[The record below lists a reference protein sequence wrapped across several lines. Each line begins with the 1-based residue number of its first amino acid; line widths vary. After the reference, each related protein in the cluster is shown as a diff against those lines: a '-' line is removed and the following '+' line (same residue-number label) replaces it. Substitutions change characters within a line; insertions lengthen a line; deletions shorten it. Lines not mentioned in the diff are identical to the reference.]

1 MYDYSVSLENANGY
15 VISSANKF
23 SPAKGTG
30 DQKFDITVK
39 AVDLAVVTGKIKG
52 LTEMNLQTSSFHFL
66 TRTMSMFLNLLFQVI
81 ILL

>member
-52 LTEMNLQTSSFHFL
+52 LTENELANLKLSFSNKNYVYVPEFI
-66 TRTMSMFLNLLFQVI
+66 V
-81 ILL
+81 